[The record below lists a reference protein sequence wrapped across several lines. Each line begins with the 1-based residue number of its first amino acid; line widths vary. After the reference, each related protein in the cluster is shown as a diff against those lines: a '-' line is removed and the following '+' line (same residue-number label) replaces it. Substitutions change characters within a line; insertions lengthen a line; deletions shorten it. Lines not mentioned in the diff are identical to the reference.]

1 MSENIDPTTPGQHAE
16 SLQKTVSAFGA
27 RTKEKLETQVRQDP
41 ARTISIMVAGSIVT
55 GFVLGYCLSRMEEEN
70 RRDRLVEDGLQEV
83 TNWIRQQGR
92 YIAAPIKEGLEA
104 TKSAVEEV
112 SQSGARVG
120 RHLKP
125 FFEKQKRPFRN
136 LF

>member
-1 MSENIDPTTPGQHAE
+1 MSESNDPITPEPAAE

-27 RTKEKLETQVRQDP
+27 RTKARLEEQVRQDP
-41 ARTISIMVAGSIVT
+41 ARTISIIVAGSMVA

-92 YIAAPIKEGLEA
+92 NIAAPIKEGLEA

-125 FFEKQKRPFRN
+125 FFEKQKRSFLN